1 MEHMKGAR
9 HSHMMDMLKRKAKDD
24 VYDFGW
30 GFTWSWGFLIGW
42 ILFLAMGIGILIVN
56 SSLYILSAIL
66 FLIALQLFLGDIA
79 IRYISRMSSELVL
92 PYVDLLRSD
101 KDVILD
107 AGCGSGRT
115 SIAVSKIMKGGKIV
129 AVDLFD
135 ADYIADGG
143 KKLLE
148 RNLKIA
154 KISDR
159 VELQAQDITSLKF
172 SDGTFDAAV
181 SSYMLDHLGD
191 DKLKGLSEINRVL
204 KKNGRMLLMVVV
216 PNYFTLMIF
225 SAISRL
231 KLISVKDW
239 GRLFKDSGFQCL
251 ESGDINGGHYFL
263 LEKTA

>member
-1 MEHMKGAR
+1 MGHMGGASHSHMKG
-9 HSHMMDMLKRKAKDD
+9 MLKRKAKDD

-30 GFTWSWGFLIGW
+30 GFAWSWGFLLGW
-42 ILFLAMGIGILIVN
+42 ILFLAIGIGILVIN
-56 SSLYILSAIL
+56 HSLYILSAIS

-79 IRYISRMSSELVL
+79 IRYIARMSSELVL
-92 PYVDLLRSD
+92 PYVDLLKSD

-115 SIAVSKIMKGGKIV
+115 SIAVSKIMKGGRIV
-129 AVDLFD
+129 AVDRFD

-148 RNLKIA
+148 RNLEIA

-159 VELQAQDITSLKF
+159 VDLQAQDITALKF
-172 SDGTFDAAV
+172 ADGTFDAAV

-191 DKLKGLSEINRVL
+191 DKLNGMTEINRVL
-204 KKNGRMLLMVVV
+204 KKDGRMLLMVIV
-216 PNYFTLMIF
+216 PNYLTLMIF

-231 KLISVKDW
+231 KLISVKEW
-239 GRLFKDSGFQCL
+239 GRLFKESGFKCVD
-251 ESGDINGGHYFL
+251 SGDINGGYYFL
-263 LEKTA
+263 LEKA